1 MSIQTLRG
9 LSPSRCKAMEAIV
22 AVYSDWGIG
31 SGGTQPV
38 VLKADRAHFKE
49 LTDGAAVIVG
59 RKTLGDFPGGR
70 PLKGRHNIVVTRQ
83 DIEVAGA
90 QVAHSTGEALTLAA
104 EYERCLVIGGASVYR
119 QFMPYLD
126 TVHVT
131 KIDLTPQSDSY
142 FENLDSSPDWERIDE
157 ERWQSEGDIRYCFVT
172 YKRRA

>member
-1 MSIQTLRG
+1 
-9 LSPSRCKAMEAIV
+9 MEAIV

-59 RKTLGDFPGGR
+59 RKTLGDFHGGR

-131 KIDLTPQSDSY
+131 KIDLAPQSDSY
-142 FENLDSSPDWERIDE
+142 FENLDSSPNWERIDE

>member
-1 MSIQTLRG
+1 MSIQTSRG

-142 FENLDSSPDWERIDE
+142 FENLDSSPNWERIDE

>member
-1 MSIQTLRG
+1 
-9 LSPSRCKAMEAIV
+9 MEAIV

-70 PLKGRHNIVVTRQ
+70 PLKGRHNIVITRQ

-131 KIDLTPQSDSY
+131 KIDLAPQSDSY
-142 FENLDSSPDWERIDE
+142 FENLDSSPNWERTDE

>member
-1 MSIQTLRG
+1 
-9 LSPSRCKAMEAIV
+9 MEAIV

-142 FENLDSSPDWERIDE
+142 FENLDSSPNWERTDE

>member
-1 MSIQTLRG
+1 
-9 LSPSRCKAMEAIV
+9 MEAIV

-131 KIDLTPQSDSY
+131 KIALAPQSDSY
-142 FENLDSSPDWERIDE
+142 FENLDSSPNWERIEE

-172 YKRRA
+172 YKRRT

>member
-1 MSIQTLRG
+1 
-9 LSPSRCKAMEAIV
+9 MEAIV

-70 PLKGRHNIVVTRQ
+70 PLNGRHNIVVTRQ

-90 QVAHSTGEALTLAA
+90 QVAHSTGEALALAA
-104 EYERCLVIGGASVYR
+104 EYERCLVIG
-119 QFMPYLD
+119 D

-142 FENLDSSPDWERIDE
+142 FENLDSSPNWERIDE